1 MTDKPAYILWDH
13 YKNKD
18 RIFHQLQRLG
28 QKLIIVY
35 GKKTS
40 KSGLANSINI
50 FNRNNRLTIRIN
62 STSAHV
68 CEIELVAL
76 W

>member
-1 MTDKPAYILWDH
+1 MQFVLWQQ

-18 RIFHQLQRLG
+18 RIFHQLQQIG

-35 GKKTS
+35 QDPKQKN
-40 KSGLANSINI
+40 GLTLAVDS
-50 FNRNNRLTIRIN
+50 FNKRNRLTIRIN

-68 CEIELVAL
+68 CEIELVGL